1 MTVAEIVRI
10 VVGRMEGARA
20 DYQIVG
26 ALAYLLYGPTRFTQ
40 DVDFVVSMPT
50 PALDELLAGLPS
62 EFAVEPQARMELF
75 TGTMRWVAGIK
86 DSELKVEF
94 FLLGSDPH
102 HLEEFSR
109 RRRQWLPGAQI
120 EAWVATP
127 EDLIIQKLRW
137 SRMKDLEDIRGIIS
151 VQGDA
156 LDFAYIEG
164 WCGRHGTRERL
175 EELRRS
181 IPPGI

>member
-10 VVGRMEGARA
+10 VVGRMEAARA

-26 ALAYLLYGPTRFTQ
+26 ALAYLLYGPARFTQ
-40 DVDFVVSMPT
+40 DVDLVVSMPT
-50 PALDELLAGLPS
+50 AQLNEILAGLPA

-75 TGTMRWVAGIK
+75 TGTMRWVVGV
-86 DSELKVEF
+86 SGTELKLEL

-109 RRRQWLPGAQI
+109 RRRQWLPGAEV

-137 SRMKDLEDIRGIIS
+137 SRLKDLEDIRGILS
-151 VQGDA
+151 VQGDS
-156 LDFAYIEG
+156 LDRAYIEG
-164 WCGRHGTRERL
+164 WCDRHGTRERL
-175 EELRRS
+175 EEMRRS
-181 IPPGI
+181 IPSGI